1 MRVALVHYWLVGM
14 RGGEKVLE
22 ALCRLYPQ
30 ADIYA
35 HCVDRAALSPLLRE
49 KTIRTTFIQRLPGS
63 VRRYRFYLPLM
74 PLALEQLDLRGYD
87 LVISSE
93 SGPAKGVIC
102 RADVPHI
109 CYCHTPMR
117 YLWDFYQDY
126 LEEAGLAARLFMRP
140 CFHYLRLWDAASAT
154 RPDRILANSRAVARR
169 VARWWGREAGVVH
182 PPVAVERFAPA
193 RAGSPDAPY
202 LCFGQLVA
210 YKRVD
215 LAVRACL
222 SSGRRLVVA
231 GAGTELPRL
240 RALAGDSGLIA
251 FVGRVP
257 DAEVPGLLASC
268 RALLFPGE
276 EDFGII
282 PVEAMAAGRPVIAY
296 ARGGALETVR
306 EHESGIFFSEQTPEA
321 LCAALDAFE
330 QHEASFIPERIA
342 AQAARFNETRFRQEF
357 AAQVDAVLETFRPLR
372 RT

>member
-30 ADIYA
+30 ADIYT
-35 HCVDRAALSPLLRE
+35 HCVNHTALSPLLRE

-63 VRRYRFYLPLM
+63 VRWYKLYLPLM
-74 PLALEQLDLRGYD
+74 PLALEQLDLRRYD

-109 CYCHTPMR
+109 CYCHAPMR

-126 LEEAGLAARLFMRP
+126 LGEAGFAARCFMRL
-140 CFHYLRLWDAASAT
+140 CFHWLRLWDTASAT
-154 RPDRILANSRAVARR
+154 RPDRILANSRAVAQRI
-169 VARWWGREAGVVH
+169 ARWWGREAGVVH
-182 PPVAVERFAPA
+182 PPVDVERFTPT
-193 RAGSPDAPY
+193 GTTTPDAPY

-210 YKRVD
+210 YKRAD
-215 LAVRACL
+215 LAIRACL
-222 SSGRRLVVA
+222 ISGRRLIVA
-231 GAGTELPRL
+231 GTGPELPRL
-240 RALAGDSGLIA
+240 RSLAGDSGLITFA
-251 FVGRVP
+251 GRVP
-257 DAEVPGLLASC
+257 HDEVPGLLASC

-296 ARGGALETVR
+296 ARGGALETVH
-306 EHESGIFFSEQTPEA
+306 EGESGIFFHEQTPEA
-321 LCAALDAFE
+321 LCVALDAFE
-330 QHEASFIPERIA
+330 KATFIPKRIA
-342 AQAARFNETRFRQEF
+342 AQVAHFNEARFQREF
-357 AAQVDAVLETFRPLR
+357 SAEVDALLAFRPSV
-372 RT
+372 

>member
-30 ADIYA
+30 ADIYT
-35 HCVDRAALSPLLRE
+35 HCVDRARLSPLLRE

-63 VRRYRFYLPLM
+63 VRHYKFYLPLM

-87 LVISSE
+87 LIISSE
-93 SGPAKGVIC
+93 SGPAKGVLC
-102 RADVPHI
+102 RAVTPHI

-126 LEEAGLAARLFMRP
+126 LKEAGLATRFFMRP
-140 CFHYLRLWDAASAT
+140 CFHYLRLWDAASAA

-169 VARWWGREAGVVH
+169 VARWWGREAHVVH
-182 PPVAVERFAPA
+182 PPAAVERFAPTGPGGA
-193 RAGSPDAPY
+193 DKPY

-210 YKRVD
+210 YKRAD
-215 LAVRACL
+215 LAVTACL
-222 SSGRRLVVA
+222 RSGRKLVVA

-240 RALAGDSGLIA
+240 RALAEGSELISFA
-251 FVGRVP
+251 DRVP
-257 DAEVPGLLASC
+257 DADVPGLLASC

-276 EDFGII
+276 EDFGIT

-306 EHESGIFFSEQTPEA
+306 EGESGLF
-321 LCAALDAFE
+321 
-330 QHEASFIPERIA
+330 
-342 AQAARFNETRFRQEF
+342 FNEDRKS
-357 AAQVDAVLETFRPLR
+357 VV
-372 RT
+372 

>member
-30 ADIYA
+30 ADIFT

-63 VRRYRFYLPLM
+63 VRRYKFYLPLM

-126 LEEAGLAARLFMRP
+126 LEEAGFATRLFMRP
-140 CFHYLRLWDAASAT
+140 CFHWLRLWDTASAR
-154 RPDRILANSRAVARR
+154 RPDRILANSHAVARR

-182 PPVAVERFAPA
+182 PPVEVERFAPA
-193 RAGSPDAPY
+193 GAAAPDAPY

-210 YKRVD
+210 YKRAD

-231 GAGTELPRL
+231 GTGTELPRL
-240 RALAGDSGLIA
+240 RALAGDSGLISFA
-251 FVGRVP
+251 GHIP
-257 DAEVPGLLASC
+257 DDAVPGLLASC
-268 RALLFPGE
+268 RALIFPGE

-296 ARGGALETVR
+296 AKGGALETVR
-306 EHESGIFFSEQTPEA
+306 EGESGIFFHEQTPEA

-330 QHEASFIPERIA
+330 QREAAFSPNHIA
-342 AQAARFNETRFRQEF
+342 ALAARFTEARFRQAF
-357 AAQVDAVLETFRPLR
+357 AAEVDALLARRPHGDS
-372 RT
+372 